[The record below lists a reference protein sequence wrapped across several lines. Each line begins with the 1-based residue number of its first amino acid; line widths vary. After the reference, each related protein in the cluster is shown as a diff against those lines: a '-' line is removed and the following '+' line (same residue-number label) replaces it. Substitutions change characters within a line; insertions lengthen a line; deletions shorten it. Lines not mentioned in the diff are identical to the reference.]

1 MSFLS
6 AEQPHESFTEGQKE
20 WLTRLFRQIDIE
32 LNKHDVLQRR
42 TDLLDKPLIGKLYYF
57 DNAAPSE
64 PTITGEGYW
73 GYTSAG
79 WVQLG

>member
-6 AEQPHESFTEGQKE
+6 AEQPHESFNDDQKE

-32 LNKHDVLQRR
+32 LNKSDQLTRR
-42 TDLLDKPLIGKLYYF
+42 TDFNDKPKIGKLYYF

-64 PTITGEGYW
+64 PLITGEGYW

-79 WVQLG
+79 WVQIG